1 TFVCPSDSS
10 VVGVSR
16 ISLMPHG
23 GGVEGRDAA
32 AGVKIEQLIR
42 SAKSGGP
49 MGKLYVATDTGV
61 YQRTD
66 AQGRLLFGSDQGVWR
81 SGGAARLSHS
91 NNLKQIG
98 LAVHNT
104 ASVEIIITDAGG
116 SVVGSHRLSNVSV
129 TGSAGTFTL
138 TFKGQTTGG

>member
-1 TFVCPSDSS
+1 
-10 VVGVSR
+10 
-16 ISLMPHG
+16 MPHG